1 MGIHLALFLI
11 IIMTYPVIKYNKNL
25 YLIINSVCIFI
36 VMALRNSSVG
46 ADTNPYKNFFEST
59 NLQIYLVTL

>member
-1 MGIHLALFLI
+1 MGIYLALFLI

-25 YLIINSVCIFI
+25 YLIINPICIFI

-46 ADTNPYKNFFEST
+46 ADTIPYKKFF
-59 NLQIYLVTL
+59 